1 MLKPEF
7 TGQFK
12 KDFTLA
18 VKRGCKSDSLYHKVL
33 GNVFSNLLLGTD
45 YELKNRYMHIDYVEG
60 NRPQS
65 INSKVPKYQF
75 DTLDCPLEELSVLE
89 LVAQNPKIKQQEL
102 VNATGRSIATVKRIT
117 SRQPSHLC
125 KLMLTKRNMNAI
137 IQILYGS
144 FDRLGNYTYILIKV
158 IPRKIKNRHFTK
170 VPVLFY
176 IKKEHKNKKKGKK
189 L

>member
-18 VKRGCKSDSLYHKVL
+18 VKRGCKPDSLYHKVL

-65 INSKVPKYQF
+65 INLILWTARWKNCRFWNWSHKTRKSSSKS
-75 DTLDCPLEELSVLE
+75 L
-89 LVAQNPKIKQQEL
+89 
-102 VNATGRSIATVKRIT
+102 
-117 SRQPSHLC
+117 
-125 KLMLTKRNMNAI
+125 
-137 IQILYGS
+137 
-144 FDRLGNYTYILIKV
+144 
-158 IPRKIKNRHFTK
+158 
-170 VPVLFY
+170 
-176 IKKEHKNKKKGKK
+176 
-189 L
+189 